1 MPWLKEEF
9 EPMTTDLIDMRA
21 NHKTSEDA
29 RVDQDKSKLKYQQE
43 ISQN

>member
-29 RVDQDKSKLKYQQE
+29 RVDQEKSKLK
-43 ISQN
+43 